1 MKLERVEMEKWHN
14 VREQKMRNQK
24 IQLENKQTNELNAI
38 RKRILT
44 GQEEQRKAR
53 SLDLER
59 YLKIFFPL
67 LKIY

>member
-1 MKLERVEMEKWHN
+1 MEKWQS

-24 IQLENKQTNELNAI
+24 IQLEHKQTNELNAI

-59 YLKIFFPL
+59 
-67 LKIY
+67 

>member
-59 YLKIFFPL
+59 
-67 LKIY
+67 

>member
-1 MKLERVEMEKWHN
+1 MEKWHN

-59 YLKIFFPL
+59 
-67 LKIY
+67 

>member
-1 MKLERVEMEKWHN
+1 MEKWQT

-59 YLKIFFPL
+59 YVLVFNP
-67 LKIY
+67 Y